1 MIVHVSYRLAR
12 RAFVNLWRA
21 PLPSLVSVLTIGL
34 SLFLG
39 ASFGLGLLSA
49 RALISSWGAQ
59 AAITVYLERATTD
72 DQARALARDV
82 QARTGDASV
91 VYVDRATAL
100 SRLRVDL
107 GDLAGALD
115 GLSQNPLPPSIEI
128 SPHTAL
134 APSELRILAAQ
145 LAQLPH
151 VRDVD
156 YGREWLDKLEALG
169 RASRSFG
176 LGAVAA
182 VAAAALL
189 VVANTIRLAVYARRD
204 EIEIMKL
211 VGATDAYVRAPFLL
225 EGMLQGLIG
234 AGLALT
240 GVVAMQRWLLP
251 RAEAAFAFA
260 AGVLP
265 PRMGPSQGALLL
277 GVGALVGLFGSWLAV
292 GRFLRT

>member
-1 MIVHVSYRLAR
+1 VIVHVSLRLAR

-34 SLFLG
+34 SLFLA
-39 ASFGLGLLSA
+39 ASFGLGLLTA

-59 AAITVYLERATTD
+59 AAITLYLDRNTTD
-72 DQARALARDV
+72 EEAHALAREV
-82 QARTGDASV
+82 QARVADASV

-100 SRLRVDL
+100 SRLRLDL
-107 GDLAGALD
+107 GDMASALD

-128 SPHTAL
+128 SPRTAL
-134 APSELRILAAQ
+134 APAELRILAAQ
-145 LAQLPH
+145 LAQFPG
-151 VRDVD
+151 VREVD

-211 VGATDAYVRAPFLL
+211 VGATDGYVRAPFLL

-240 GVVAMQRWLLP
+240 AVLSMQRWLLP

-265 PRMGPSQGALLL
+265 PRIDPSQGALLL
-277 GVGALVGLFGSWLAV
+277 AVGALVGLFGSWLAV